1 MFLYS
6 LFEHCIK
13 AKLKFIFL
21 QFRYLSPF
29 ENFREN
35 DRHIYLPLRMSEA
48 SLPGEQNECLTIL
61 SLTTMLT
68 MMMIEVMMMMMMM
81 MIIPFEA
88 AGCGSSNN
96 CTPASAAAPGRPSL
110 HNTAHR
116 HHPHNLQ
123 RPHNLQDTHT
133 LHYPHFLKS
142 PLNYYLSNPLR
153 EAIKYCLADFI
164 GQGDPPPFAD
174 MLLHCTISFYSEIQ
188 NPSLTHNVH
197 YGSDKIDERKRQM

>member
-1 MFLYS
+1 
-6 LFEHCIK
+6 
-13 AKLKFIFL
+13 
-21 QFRYLSPF
+21 
-29 ENFREN
+29 
-35 DRHIYLPLRMSEA
+35 
-48 SLPGEQNECLTIL
+48 
-61 SLTTMLT
+61 
-68 MMMIEVMMMMMMM
+68 MMMMMR

-110 HNTAHR
+110 HNTTHR
-116 HHPHNLQ
+116 LHPHNLQ
-123 RPHNLQDTHT
+123 RPHNLQDTHN

-164 GQGDPPPFAD
+164 GQRDPPPFAD

-197 YGSDKIDERKRQM
+197 YGSDKIDEKRKTPNVKLPTKSSPSLALWPLSASFKTGSWIVPLARLP